1 MSDPDA
7 PPLFVED
14 LIRTLDDH
22 AVSYVVVGGVA
33 AAMHGS
39 ARGTLDLDITPLW
52 TSPNLDRLA
61 DALTSMG
68 AKLRAEGPE
77 PAPRELVDYPISGTA
92 LANFEVST
100 WRTRY
105 GDLDVV
111 VGTPTTAGPLSG
123 YRDLTVGA
131 AQVTAYGITIL
142 AAGLDDLIEAKRALR
157 RTPDLS
163 ALPELY
169 RLRDVT

>member
-1 MSDPDA
+1 
-7 PPLFVED
+7 
-14 LIRTLDDH
+14 
-22 AVSYVVVGGVA
+22 
-33 AAMHGS
+33 MHGS

-68 AKLRAEGPE
+68 AKLRVEGPE

-123 YRDLTVGA
+123 YRDLTAGA
-131 AQVTAYGITIL
+131 AQVTG
-142 AAGLDDLIEAKRALR
+142 
-157 RTPDLS
+157 RTP
-163 ALPELY
+163 P
-169 RLRDVT
+169 